1 MSVVADP
8 LAEIL
13 KRHGIKDAD
22 AYLQEKGEDAGMFV
36 SPDPD
41 VVARGNVQLM
51 KKRLVT
57 REDVKQRL
65 ASLRFL

>member
-1 MSVVADP
+1 MTVFADP
-8 LAEIL
+8 LSEIL
-13 KRHGIKDAD
+13 KRHGVTDAD
-22 AYLQEKGEDAGMFV
+22 AFLREKGEGAGMFV

-51 KKRLVT
+51 KKRMVT

-65 ASLRFL
+65 ARLRFL